1 MDIEENTSEKYKLP
15 CNTSEKIQDHDSYIE
30 TNNEEFLKMKDLLQ
44 RVQADSVNYRKR
56 VEEEKN
62 YVREQSNIN
71 LILRILPI
79 LDDFDRAIQHKPT
92 GKDVK
97 SWIEGINLLYKNLTS
112 TLESIGV
119 YKIEALEKPFNP
131 LEHES
136 ILFETTEHFEK
147 DSVISIVREGYKLND
162 KVIRPTQV
170 VVSKNSEHIME
181 SIDKPKYGSEDKEN

>member
-1 MDIEENTSEKYKLP
+1 MAIEENTSEENVFP
-15 CNTSEKIQDHDSYIE
+15 CNSPEKIQDDDSYVEI
-30 TNNEEFLKMKDLLQ
+30 NSEEFFKMKDLLQ

-62 YVREQSNIN
+62 YIREQSNID

-79 LDDFDRAIQHKPT
+79 LDDFDRAIKHKPNS
-92 GKDVK
+92 KDVG
-97 SWIEGINLLYKNLTS
+97 SWIEGISLLHKNLTS

-119 YKIEALEKPFNP
+119 YRIDALEKPFNP

-136 ILFETTEHFEK
+136 ILYETTELFEK
-147 DSVISIVREGYKLND
+147 DSVISIVREGYKLNG

-170 VVSKNSEHIME
+170 VVSKNCNQNME
-181 SIDKPKYGSEDKEN
+181 STDKPKYDSTDKES